1 MPQTTPISRGLRPTV
16 PLLLVLL
23 APCLLAAAPAPPPS
37 PPPAEGGANRAEVVL
52 RRPGAVEYAIA
63 IHGGAGVIS
72 KSLPAAEKE
81 EYLRSLTAALRLG
94 QETLAQGG
102 TSLDA

>member
-1 MPQTTPISRGLRPTV
+1 MEGDSMSPKTMPRSRAI

-23 APCLLAAAPAPPPS
+23 TPWLLAAAPSS
-37 PPPAEGGANRAEVVL
+37 PQAQPAEGGANRAEVVL

-81 EYLRSLTAALRLG
+81 EYLRSLSAALRLG
-94 QETLAQGG
+94 QAALAHGG
-102 TSLDA
+102 TSL